1 MNPSRKL
8 HAPSRPPVFPQ
19 RANIFA
25 TPMTIAPDGH
35 HASQDIAR
43 TVQRLRG
50 LDDDTPTKG
59 FAPRAIASGILVSLP
74 IYAIAGVL
82 IGRAGFG
89 L

>member
-8 HAPSRPPVFPQ
+8 HTPSRPPVFSQ

-43 TVQRLRG
+43 TVERLRV

-59 FAPRAIASGILVSLP
+59 FAPRAILSGVIVSTALWGGLILSLGG
-74 IYAIAGVL
+74 AQ
-82 IGRAGFG
+82 
-89 L
+89 

>member
-8 HAPSRPPVFPQ
+8 PPALSRPPVFPQ

-43 TVQRLRG
+43 TVERLRA
-50 LDDDTPTKG
+50 LDDDDIPTKG
-59 FAPRAIASGILVSLP
+59 FAPRAIF
-74 IYAIAGVL
+74 AGVILSTAIWGGL
-82 IGRAGFG
+82 ILSMGGAQ
-89 L
+89 